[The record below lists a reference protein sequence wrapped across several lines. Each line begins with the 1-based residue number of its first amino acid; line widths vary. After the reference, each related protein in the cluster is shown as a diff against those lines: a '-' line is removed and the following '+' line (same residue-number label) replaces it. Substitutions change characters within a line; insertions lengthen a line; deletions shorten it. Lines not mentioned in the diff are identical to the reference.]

1 MGVVICKLDRH
12 KDRWRG
18 YIAMLAVA
26 KEYRKRAIGSTLVQM
41 AIRAMKEQD
50 ADEVRIDIMVDRYT
64 LTYDG

>member
-1 MGVVICKLDRH
+1 
-12 KDRWRG
+12 
-18 YIAMLAVA
+18 MLAVA